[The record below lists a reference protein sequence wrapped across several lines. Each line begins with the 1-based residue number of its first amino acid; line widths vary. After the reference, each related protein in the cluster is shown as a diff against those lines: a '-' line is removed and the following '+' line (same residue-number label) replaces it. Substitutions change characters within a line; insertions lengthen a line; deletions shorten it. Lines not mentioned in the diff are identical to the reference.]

1 MLSKHCNSLY
11 MLLPEDIVITRLQ
24 CQRTSL
30 ESVRCLRPFLQSL
43 CTTTHAHTRACRCQ
57 PPMLEGEA
65 CLCAATA
72 LTRGPMPSRCKLP
85 TVAGADRS
93 LQGTTARSQP
103 QCRRLSLRRDV
114 AEGWCTRENSRT
126 LVCGWPWRIEAFSAI
141 SRFGRSQP
149 SFVGLATGHLRI
161 RYCSATL
168 FRGRCGG
175 EKRRAVLF

>member
-11 MLLPEDIVITRLQ
+11 MLLPEDIVITRRQ
-24 CQRTSL
+24 WQRPTF
-30 ESVRCLRPFLQSL
+30 ESVRFLRPSPQPL

-57 PPMLEGEA
+57 PPTLEGEA

-72 LTRGPMPSRCKLP
+72 LTRGPRLSRCKVP
-85 TVAGADRS
+85 TVARADRS
-93 LQGTTARSQP
+93 LQGTTVRNQP
-103 QCRRLSLRRDV
+103 QCRRLLAAASSCGRV
-114 AEGWCTRENSRT
+114 VHERELENVG
-126 LVCGWPWRIEAFSAI
+126 LWEAMENWSILAI
-141 SRFGRSQP
+141 SRFGQSQP

-161 RYCSATL
+161 RYCSAPL